1 MTEIEALFRI
11 IINIAIIFST
21 LVGTFFILS
30 ASIGIIR
37 FPDIFTKLHAAT
49 KASTLGVISILI
61 AAFLFLYLQHSIISG
76 KLLLAIGF
84 ILLTNPVSAHMISR
98 AAHLKGVKPVLNNRK
113 DEYNEAMKN
122 LESNTS
128 ANRE

>member
-1 MTEIEALFRI
+1 
-11 IINIAIIFST
+11 
-21 LVGTFFILS
+21 
-30 ASIGIIR
+30 
-37 FPDIFTKLHAAT
+37 